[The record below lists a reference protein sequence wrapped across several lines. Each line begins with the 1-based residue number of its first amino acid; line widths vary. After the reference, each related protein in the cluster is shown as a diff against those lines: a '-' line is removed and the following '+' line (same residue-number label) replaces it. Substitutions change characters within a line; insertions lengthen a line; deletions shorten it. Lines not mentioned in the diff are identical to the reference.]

1 MLEKQLEYIK
11 NKTDFIPDIALVLG
25 SGLGEL
31 ADETEINTVINYS
44 ELPDFPVSTAPTH
57 KGCFI
62 FGNMENKKVAVMQG
76 RVHLYEGYS
85 PADVVKPIRL
95 LRLLGAKTLFLTN
108 AAGGINRSFCV
119 GDLMIIRDH
128 ISSFV
133 PSPLIGKNDNSLGL
147 RFPDMSEVYS
157 KKLNDIIKQTA
168 INEKIDIKEGTYLQF
183 RGPNFETPAEI
194 KMAGLIGADAVG
206 MSTAIEA
213 QAAKHCGMEVCGIS
227 VITNLACGIS
237 EKPITSEEVS
247 ETADRTAPIFK
258 NIIKKSIGKFNE

>member
-95 LRLLGAKTLFLTN
+95 LKLLGAKTLFLTN
-108 AAGGINRSFCV
+108 TAGVSKLG
-119 GDLMIIRDH
+119 
-128 ISSFV
+128 
-133 PSPLIGKNDNSLGL
+133 PLN
-147 RFPDMSEVYS
+147 
-157 KKLNDIIKQTA
+157 
-168 INEKIDIKEGTYLQF
+168 
-183 RGPNFETPAEI
+183 
-194 KMAGLIGADAVG
+194 
-206 MSTAIEA
+206 
-213 QAAKHCGMEVCGIS
+213 
-227 VITNLACGIS
+227 
-237 EKPITSEEVS
+237 
-247 ETADRTAPIFK
+247 
-258 NIIKKSIGKFNE
+258 